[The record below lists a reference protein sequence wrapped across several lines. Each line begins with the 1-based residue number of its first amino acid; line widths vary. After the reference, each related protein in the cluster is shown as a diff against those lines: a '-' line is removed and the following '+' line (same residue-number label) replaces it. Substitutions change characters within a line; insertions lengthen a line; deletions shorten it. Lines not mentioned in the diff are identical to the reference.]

1 LAAVYWQSLILAR
14 PKDAK
19 SFARDLGRIPAA
31 PDSPAAR
38 QFVEKVTAL
47 ANLTLSL
54 RRMERE
60 MNDALYVLYNLT
72 DHERELIEKD
82 CAARAV
88 I

>member
-1 LAAVYWQSLILAR
+1 MGVQ
-14 PKDAK
+14 
-19 SFARDLGRIPAA
+19 RDFGFEA
-31 PDSPAAR
+31 
-38 QFVEKVTAL
+38 
-47 ANLTLSL
+47 L

-72 DHERELIEKD
+72 EHERELIEKD